1 MNGFRTIRKIPFA
14 LLPFATTLL
23 LVFALSAHVDAD
35 AAAVDKP
42 VLIVVR
48 GAAGSSDYDPQFGKW
63 CEQWAAAGEKGG
75 AKVIRVLPDAGIIE
89 SSRDLVQQAIAKHAK
104 TSPHAMWIVLVGHGT
119 YDGRAAKFN
128 LQGRDLSAADLA
140 AWLAPVKRPIAV
152 VNCSSSSAP
161 FVDRLKSPGRVVIT
175 ATKSGYEL
183 NFSHFGG
190 YMAAAIADPK
200 ADLDKDGQTSLL
212 EAYLSASRSTQEWYR
227 TESRLA
233 TEQALLDDNGDGRG
247 TPADWF
253 RGVRAVRKAQD
264 NSSVDGL
271 RAHQFHLVPSD
282 RERRM
287 PAELRANRDA
297 LELDISKLRDRR
309 EELGDAAYF
318 AELEKSAVSLAELYA
333 KVDAPR

>member
-1 MNGFRTIRKIPFA
+1 MNGFRTIRKTSVA
-14 LLPFATTLL
+14 MSLL
-23 LVFALSAHVDAD
+23 LAFAFSMRAD
-35 AAAVDKP
+35 AVDKP

-48 GAAGSSDYDPQFGKW
+48 GAAGSSDYEPQFGKW

-75 AKVIRVLPDAGIIE
+75 AKVIRVLPEAGIVE
-89 SSRDLVQQAIAKHAK
+89 SSRELLQQAIAKHAK
-104 TSPHAMWIVLVGHGT
+104 HTDTSPHAMWIVLVGHGT

-140 AWLAPVKRPIAV
+140 AWLALVKRPIAV
-152 VNCSSSSAP
+152 VNCSASSAP
-161 FVDRLKSPGRVVIT
+161 FIDRLKSPGRVVIT

-183 NFSHFGG
+183 NFSRFGG
-190 YMAAAIADPK
+190 YMATAIADPK

-264 NSSVDGL
+264 KSTVDGL
-271 RAHQFHLVPSD
+271 QAHQFHLVPSD

-287 PAELRANRDA
+287 PAELRAKRDA
-297 LELDISKLRDRR
+297 LELDIAKLRDRR
-309 EELGDAAYF
+309 SELGDAAYF
-318 AELEKSAVSLAELYA
+318 AELEKLAVSLAELYA